1 MPRKDAI
8 GLTPSR
14 VFVSELTQQLFKHGT
29 LVRFP
34 SAPTFGEL
42 FHDIESKALSDFHTI
57 CALVI
62 YGANLSLGF
71 FIGRLTKIEENIL
84 NVLLVLFDHVLWVRK

>member
-1 MPRKDAI
+1 MRLPR
-8 GLTPSR
+8 TP
-14 VFVSELTQQLFKHGT
+14 
-29 LVRFP
+29 
-34 SAPTFGEL
+34 AFGKF

-62 YGANLSLGF
+62 YGANLPLGF